1 LNVYKILKG
10 VVEMSQNIT
19 ESDLAAGRSFD
30 EFVGTSQ
37 EGDVVRRRVGE
48 IRFSPSFEK
57 ALGDFGRTTLA
68 VFADMGCPDC
78 RAVLP
83 FLGKIGEVNPN
94 IGVVFKEWNP
104 VSEEFLQQRLGTGR
118 VPTVLA
124 LDASG
129 KLMDGAF
136 IERPLAVHRAT
147 ADAASRKEAM
157 LAIGK
162 FRNGGSDD
170 LIEEE
175 LLKVLRGEKNDVLP
189 YLK

>member
-1 LNVYKILKG
+1 MGKD
-10 VVEMSQNIT
+10 MT
-19 ESDLAAGRSFD
+19 ESELASGRSFD
-30 EFVGTSQ
+30 EFIGASE
-37 EGDVVRRRVGE
+37 EGNFLRRRVGE

-57 ALGDFGRTTLA
+57 ALGDFRKTTLV

-83 FLGKIGEVNPN
+83 FLGKIGEINPN
-94 IGVVFKEWNP
+94 VGVVFGEWNA
-104 VSEEFLQQRLGTGR
+104 VSEGFLQQRLGTGR

-136 IERPLAVHRAT
+136 IERPLPVHRAT
-147 ADAASRKEAM
+147 AEASSRRDAM

-162 FRNGGSDD
+162 FRNGGNDD
-170 LIEEE
+170 LIEED

>member
-1 LNVYKILKG
+1 
-10 VVEMSQNIT
+10 MSQDVT
-19 ESDLAAGRSFD
+19 EKDMREKDMIEKELASGRSFD
-30 EFVGTSQ
+30 EFVGTSE
-37 EGDVVRRRVGE
+37 EGEFVRRRVGE

-57 ALGDFGRTTLA
+57 ALGDFEKATLV

-83 FLGKIGEVNPN
+83 FLGKIGEVNPG
-94 IGVVFKEWNP
+94 IRVVFGEWNAA
-104 VSEEFLQQRLGTGR
+104 SEEFLQKRLGTGR

-129 KLMDGAF
+129 KLTDGAF
-136 IERPLAVHRAT
+136 VERPLPVHRAT
-147 ADAASRKEAM
+147 AEAPSRKDAM
-157 LAIGK
+157 LVIGK
-162 FRNGGSDD
+162 FRNGGNDD
-170 LIEEE
+170 LIEKD

>member
-1 LNVYKILKG
+1 
-10 VVEMSQNIT
+10 MSEDMTKSGMASGI
-19 ESDLAAGRSFD
+19 SFE
-30 EFVGTSQ
+30 EFVGASE
-37 EGDVVRRRVGE
+37 EGNFVRQRVGE
-48 IRFSPSFEK
+48 IRLSPSFEK
-57 ALGDFGRTTLA
+57 ALGDFGKTTLV
-68 VFADMGCPDC
+68 VFADLGCPDC

-94 IGVVFKEWNP
+94 IGVVFKEWNS

-118 VPTVLA
+118 VPTILT

-147 ADAASRKEAM
+147 AEASSRKEGM

-162 FRNGGSDD
+162 FRNGGNND
-170 LIEEE
+170 LIEED
-175 LLKVLRGEKNDVLP
+175 LLKVLRGEKSDVLP

>member
-1 LNVYKILKG
+1 
-10 VVEMSQNIT
+10 MSQNMT
-19 ESDLAAGRSFD
+19 ERDLASGKSFD
-30 EFVGTSQ
+30 EFIGTSE
-37 EGDVVRRRVGE
+37 EGNFVRRRIGE

-57 ALGDFGRTTLA
+57 ALRDFGKTTLA

-83 FLGKIGEVNPN
+83 FLGKIGEVNSG
-94 IGVVFKEWNP
+94 IGVVFKEWDS
-104 VSEEFLQQRLGTGR
+104 VSEEFLQRLLGTGR

-129 KLMDGAF
+129 KLMNGAF

-147 ADAASRKEAM
+147 ADAASRKDAM

-162 FRNGGSDD
+162 FRNGGNND
-170 LIEEE
+170 LIEED

>member
-1 LNVYKILKG
+1 M
-10 VVEMSQNIT
+10 EMTGTNENREGI
-19 ESDLAAGRSFD
+19 DLTSGKSFG
-30 EFVGTSQ
+30 EFIGTS
-37 EGDVVRRRVGE
+37 EDGNFVRRRVGE
-48 IRFSPSFEK
+48 IQFSPSFEK
-57 ALGDFGRTTLA
+57 ALGEFGKTTLV
-68 VFADMGCPDC
+68 VFADMTCPDC

-83 FLGKIGEVNPN
+83 FLGKIGEVNAG
-94 IGVVFKEWNP
+94 IEVVFGEWNAA
-104 VSEEFLQQRLGTGR
+104 SEGFLQRRLGTGR

-129 KLMDGAF
+129 RLMDGAF

-147 ADAASRKEAM
+147 AEAASRRDAM

-162 FRNGGSDD
+162 FRNGGDND
-170 LIEEE
+170 LIEED